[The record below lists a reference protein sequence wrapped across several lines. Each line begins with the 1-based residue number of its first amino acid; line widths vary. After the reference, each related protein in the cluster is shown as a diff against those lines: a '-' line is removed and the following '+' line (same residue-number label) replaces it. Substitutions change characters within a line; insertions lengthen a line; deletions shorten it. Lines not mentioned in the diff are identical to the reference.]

1 MKDFNK
7 GMSKIESIKEQ
18 LFAPATARFF
28 RESLPEA
35 ARGEGE
41 KVAGRFAKMLYTTI
55 TNSPQL
61 QKCSIPSIIKA
72 AGISASLG
80 LDVDPVRGLGWLV
93 PYNNRENGEIEATF
107 QIGYLGL
114 IELAYRSGKVK
125 AITAHCVYESEM
137 ENIRIT
143 RENGRYA
150 VHHPFSFSAPSG
162 KMIAVYATAE
172 VDGFGAFT
180 EVLRFDEVEK
190 VRKGGKAPNSP
201 AWLNHYEAMAK
212 KTAIRRLAKF
222 LPKSIAEDF
231 TRAAAADE
239 IQDEI
244 EVPTIVKSRFERAM
258 EPNSAT
264 APIEPQGG
272 PETQIEDDI
281 PMDFPAQP
289 EAEAK
294 PENPQPPVK
303 RQLFTK
309 RQPNHD
315 TAEFE
320 LNLHT
325 WLLDNERGVT
335 VEQIKA
341 RCDRDSV
348 PFDSDLFLN
357 DAETLKTLI
366 KNIKGQ

>member
-114 IELAYRSGKVK
+114 IELAYRSGKLK
-125 AITAHCVYESEM
+125 AISAHCVYESEM

-231 TRAAAADE
+231 TRAAANDE
-239 IQDEI
+239 KQDI
-244 EVPTIVKSRFERAM
+244 IDVPAVSRFEKPQPAHV
-258 EPNSAT
+258 E
-264 APIEPQGG
+264 EPQSS
-272 PETQIEDDI
+272 PEPDSNEPEDDDI
-281 PMDFPAQP
+281 PMDFPPVGEQEQP
-289 EAEAK
+289 AK
-294 PENPQPPVK
+294 PKK
-303 RQLFTK
+303 RQLLT
-309 RQPNHD
+309 RRMPIHD
-315 TAEFE
+315 TSEFE

-325 WLLDNERGVT
+325 WLIDNAGGIST
-335 VEQIKA
+335 EQIKA
-341 RCDRDSV
+341 KCDRDNV
-348 PFDSDLFLN
+348 PFDSGLFTN
-357 DAETLKTLI
+357 DAEILKSFVQTIL
-366 KNIKGQ
+366 G

>member
-1 MKDFNK
+1 MSNK
-7 GMSKIESIKEQ
+7 GMSKIDSIKEQ
-18 LFAPATARFF
+18 LFAPATAKFF
-28 RESLPEA
+28 RESLPA
-35 ARGEGE
+35 ASREEGE

-61 QKCSIPSIIKA
+61 QNCSIPSIIKA
-72 AGISASLG
+72 AGIAASLG
-80 LDVDPVRGLGWLV
+80 LDVDPVRGLVWLV
-93 PYNNRENGEIEATF
+93 PYNNKGVIEATF

-125 AITAHCVYESEM
+125 AISAHCVYESEKDTV
-137 ENIRIT
+137 RIT

-201 AWLNHYEAMAK
+201 AWQNHYEAMAK

-231 TRAAAADE
+231 TRAAAVDE
-239 IQDEI
+239 KQDVI
-244 EVPTIVKSRFERAM
+244 EVPTTFSSRFERAPEVSTASDAPDP
-258 EPNSAT
+258 EPT
-264 APIEPQGG
+264 DE
-272 PETQIEDDI
+272 IEDEI

-289 EAEAK
+289 EAEPEPEPPK
-294 PENPQPPVK
+294 PAQ

-309 RQPNHD
+309 RNPIVEP
-315 TAEFE
+315 TTGFE

-325 WLLDNERGVT
+325 WLLDNAGGGVT
-335 VEQIKA
+335 AEQIKA
-341 RCDRDSV
+341 ICDRDNV
-348 PFDSDLFLN
+348 PFDSSLFEN
-357 DAETLKTLI
+357 EAQTLSSLI
-366 KNIKGQ
+366 KTIKGQ

>member
-1 MKDFNK
+1 
-7 GMSKIESIKEQ
+7 MSKIDSIKEQ
-18 LFAPATARFF
+18 LFAPATAKFF
-28 RESLPEA
+28 RESLPA
-35 ARGEGE
+35 ASREEGE

-93 PYNNRENGEIEATF
+93 PYNNRENGETEATF

-125 AITAHCVYESEM
+125 AISAHCIYESEKDTV
-137 ENIRIT
+137 RIT

-162 KMIAVYATAE
+162 KMIAVYASAE

-244 EVPTIVKSRFERAM
+244 EVPTIVKSRFER
-258 EPNSAT
+258 EPEVST
-264 APIEPQGG
+264 TSYAPAIEP
-272 PETQIEDDI
+272 PDEIEDDI
-281 PMDFPAQP
+281 PMDFSAQP
-289 EAEAK
+289 DAEVDM
-294 PENPQPPVK
+294 PEPQPAK
-303 RQLFTK
+303 RQLLT
-309 RQPNHD
+309 RRPPILG
-315 TAEFE
+315 TTGFE

-325 WLLDNERGVT
+325 WLIDQNAGVSG
-335 VEQIKA
+335 EQIKA
-341 RCDRDSV
+341 ICNRDNV
-348 PFDSDLFLN
+348 PFDDNLFEN
-357 DAETLKTLI
+357 DAQTLKTLI
-366 KNIKGQ
+366 KAIKGQ